1 MIISA
6 RRSLATVVGLGITQI
21 IGYGTLFYS
30 FSIMAPV
37 IGQEFAQTREWLFA
51 AFSGTLLIGGIIS
64 PWSGRWADRF
74 GAGRVM
80 TFGSL
85 AAALSLVF
93 CAVSTNWW
101 MFATALVTTGLA
113 TPFIL
118 YNTAFAVLVQVDPQL
133 APRRITYLTLMGGFS
148 STLFWPLV
156 TALLN
161 SFTWR
166 EIFLVYAVLQ
176 IILCLPIHFWL
187 SQMTRRSPKAAA
199 DNTPQQAVVRSGG
212 TLRQDKRKTALIL
225 LATGFSLAS
234 FALSS
239 MLVHFVPVLGAV
251 GLGASAVFVGTM
263 FGPAQFASRLINML
277 LGGRFSALNIAI
289 ISTAMLPLA
298 FMMLLLPSSV
308 PLIAGAILFAILFGM
323 GSGLNS
329 IVLGTLPLALF
340 GHQGYGEILGKITSS
355 RLIVSSVAPFILAF
369 LLEHFGPTTALV
381 TVAAVGMLGVM
392 TFIVVAKLVQRSSE

>member
-30 FSIMAPV
+30 FSILAPV
-37 IGQEFAQTREWLFA
+37 IGQEFGQTREWLFA
-51 AFSGTLLIGGIIS
+51 AFSGTLLIGGVVS

-80 TFGSL
+80 TLGSL

-93 CAVSTNWW
+93 CAFSTNWW
-101 MFATALVTTGLA
+101 MFATALITTGIA

-156 TALLN
+156 TALLH

-166 EIFLVYAVLQ
+166 EIFLFYAVLQ
-176 IILCLPIHFWL
+176 TGLCFPIHFWL
-187 SQMTRRSPKAAA
+187 SRMTRRSLKLPP
-199 DNTPQQAVVRSGG
+199 DTTPQPLARGVEGSLQHHDRRG
-212 TLRQDKRKTALIL
+212 ALVL
-225 LATGFSLAS
+225 LAVGFSLTS

-277 LGGRFSALNIAI
+277 LGGRFSAMIITI
-289 ISTAMLPLA
+289 ISTAMIPLA
-298 FMMLLLPSSV
+298 FMMLLLPSSI
-308 PLIAGAILFAILFGM
+308 PIIAGAVLFAILFGM

-355 RLIVSSVAPFILAF
+355 RLIVSSVAPFIFAT
-369 LLEHFGPTTALV
+369 LLEHFGPTTALLV
-381 TVAAVGMLGVM
+381 VAIVGTLGVV
-392 TFIVVAKLVQRSSE
+392 TFVVVARLVKRSTN